1 MDKLKM
7 AGAMTIFGTI
17 GLFIKYIGLPSSVI
31 SLARGFIGTIFI
43 FLFVKIKG
51 VKISKESIK
60 ANGAKLIISGIFI
73 GFNWILL
80 FESYRYTTVTTATL
94 CYYLAPVFVLIVSPF
109 VLKEKMTPIKAI
121 CILIAF
127 GGMILV
133 SGVLE
138 GSGIGSNDGLGIALG
153 CGAAVLYAIVILI
166 NRFIKNISAYDKTM
180 IQLLSAA
187 VIMIPYILIT
197 EDLGQIALEP
207 MGLGLLMLVGIVH
220 TGLAYTLYFGSMDGL
235 KTQTVAL
242 FSYLDPIVAI
252 IVSALIL
259 QEKVSILTAIGA
271 IMVLGSTFISEFS
284 IYFRA
289 RKDS

>member
-31 SLARGFIGTIFI
+31 SHARGFIGTIFI

-94 CYYLAPVFVLIVSPF
+94 CYYLAPLFVLIVSPF

-180 IQLLSAA
+180 IQVLSAA

-284 IYFRA
+284 IYFIA